1 MTIKPATKLSESLS
15 RKQLMQLEL
24 LIASVVPT
32 AAILVVGVAGTAVN
46 FNWFFVTLD
55 VLTCAIAVF
64 FGERSII
71 LRMQHAMDEQLTDLI
86 TACRGFIKGNTEM
99 RVSMP
104 GDDKLALLAS
114 TLNSLFEHVQTTPH
128 PSKGNA
134 SADDTQTSRSDQALD
149 DGGLIN
155 EQLEQLVD
163 DISPALDGDLRV
175 QSYIVEDTSN
185 ESVAMVADLC
195 NALVE
200 TLVQFTKWT
209 LSGSGRILKISRK
222 VLDRSLEL
230 AQTTQAQMLYLSQMT
245 TAVENLVAFIQRMG
259 SALQLSAD
267 MAQEAYLHLQENQE
281 LPRNTGSYPTGTRS
295 LSKQLTTNIQ
305 RQMQLLEEI
314 LESTHNTTTIA
325 ESAIGDLYT
334 FAQQFHQSSTAVIKI
349 AESINSIV
357 TIAEDWRNA
366 ADALYLPEDDEQ
378 DDLSGDASNR
388 AGALSI
394 NSGTQDTGDGNSIYH
409 SGRI

>member
-1 MTIKPATKLSESLS
+1 MTTKAATKLSESLT

-24 LIASVVPT
+24 LIASVVP
-32 AAILVVGVAGTAVN
+32 AVAILVVGVAGTAVN

-55 VLTCAIAVF
+55 VLACAIAVF
-64 FGERSII
+64 FGERTII
-71 LRMQHAMDEQLTDLI
+71 LRMQHALDEQLTDLI
-86 TACRGFIKGNTEM
+86 TACREFIKGNTQL

-104 GDDKLALLAS
+104 GDDQLAVLAS
-114 TLNSLFEHVQTTPH
+114 TLNSLFDHTQTTA
-128 PSKGNA
+128 NA
-134 SADDTQTSRSDQALD
+134 PKEKPEAREAMAQTVRLDQTSEELD
-149 DGGLIN
+149 LLQ

-175 QSYIVEDTSN
+175 QSYVAEDTSD

-200 TLVQFTKWT
+200 KLVQFTRWT
-209 LSGSGRILKISRK
+209 LYASDRVISTSRN
-222 VLDRSLEL
+222 VLDRSIEL
-230 AQTTQAQMLYLSQMT
+230 AQSTETQMLHLSQMT
-245 TAVENLVAFIQRMG
+245 AAVEKLVAFIQRMG
-259 SALQLSAD
+259 SALQLSVD
-267 MAQEAYLHLQENQE
+267 MAQEAYAHLQENSSQSNPVAASS
-281 LPRNTGSYPTGTRS
+281 LLKQLVRNT
-295 LSKQLTTNIQ
+295 Q

-334 FAQQFHQSSTAVIKI
+334 FAQQFHQSSTAIIKT

-366 ADALYLPEDDEQ
+366 ADALYLPDDEEQ
-378 DDLSGDASNR
+378 EDLALEDNR
-388 AGALSI
+388 GNVALPSPE
-394 NSGTQDTGDGNSIYH
+394 TQDH
-409 SGRI
+409 LGRLLSEK

>member
-1 MTIKPATKLSESLS
+1 
-15 RKQLMQLEL
+15 MQLEL

-32 AAILVVGVAGTAVN
+32 AAILIVGVAGTAVN

-71 LRMQHAMDEQLTDLI
+71 LRMQHAMDEQLNDLI
-86 TACRGFIKGNTEM
+86 TACLEFIKGNTEI

-104 GDDKLALLAS
+104 GDDQLAQLAS
-114 TLNSLFEHVQTTPH
+114 TLNSVFDHAQTTPH

-175 QSYIVEDTSN
+175 QSYIVENTSH
-185 ESVAMVADLC
+185 ESIALVADLC

-259 SALQLSAD
+259 GTLQLTAD
-267 MAQEAYLHLQENQE
+267 LAQEIYTYLRESNLGVSSHESDE
-281 LPRNTGSYPTGTRS
+281 L
-295 LSKQLTTNIQ
+295 LEQLTTNIQ
-305 RQMQLLEEI
+305 RQIQLLED
-314 LESTHNTTTIA
+314 LLDSTHSTTTTA

-334 FAQQFHQSSTAVIKI
+334 WAHDFHQSSTTVIKTFATINPILII
-349 AESINSIV
+349 AQAWFNP
-357 TIAEDWRNA
+357 AN
-366 ADALYLPEDDEQ
+366 PCHFP
-378 DDLSGDASNR
+378 
-388 AGALSI
+388 GAH
-394 NSGTQDTGDGNSIYH
+394 D
-409 SGRI
+409 

>member
-1 MTIKPATKLSESLS
+1 MTIKPTTNLSESLS

-55 VLTCAIAVF
+55 VLTCAIAIF

-71 LRMQHAMDEQLTDLI
+71 LRMQHVMDEQLTDLI
-86 TACRGFIKGNTEM
+86 TACREFIKGNTEM

-104 GDDKLALLAS
+104 GDDQLAQLAS
-114 TLNSLFEHVQTTPH
+114 TLNSLFDHVQTT

-134 SADDTQTSRSDQALD
+134 SADDAQTRRSDQAPD
-149 DGGLIN
+149 DGDLIN
-155 EQLEQLVD
+155 EQLEQLAD

-200 TLVQFTKWT
+200 KLVQFTRWT
-209 LSGSGRILKISRK
+209 LYASDRVIGTSRN
-222 VLDRSLEL
+222 VLDRSIEL
-230 AQTTQAQMLYLSQMT
+230 AQTTEGQMLYLSQMT
-245 TAVENLVAFIQRMG
+245 AAVEKLVAFIQRMG

-394 NSGTQDTGDGNSIYH
+394 NPGTQDTGDGNSIYQ

>member
-1 MTIKPATKLSESLS
+1 MTIKPATNLSESLS

-71 LRMQHAMDEQLTDLI
+71 LRMQHAMDEQLNDLI
-86 TACRGFIKGNTEM
+86 TACHAFIKGNTEM
-99 RVSMP
+99 RVSIP
-104 GDDKLALLAS
+104 GDDQLAQLAS
-114 TLNSLFEHVQTTPH
+114 TLNSLFDHVQTTPH

-134 SADDTQTSRSDQALD
+134 SADDAQMRGLDQETD
-149 DGGLIN
+149 DGDLIN
-155 EQLEQLVD
+155 EQLEQVVD
-163 DISPALDGDLRV
+163 DISPALDGDLSV

-200 TLVQFTKWT
+200 TLVQFTRWT

-230 AQTTQAQMLYLSQMT
+230 AQTTQAQMQYLSQMT

-259 SALQLSAD
+259 GTLQLTAD
-267 MAQEAYLHLQENQE
+267 LAQEIYTYLRESNLGVSSHESDE
-281 LPRNTGSYPTGTRS
+281 L
-295 LSKQLTTNIQ
+295 LEQLTTNIQ
-305 RQMQLLEEI
+305 RQIQILEE
-314 LESTHNTTTIA
+314 LLDSTHNTTTTA

-334 FAQQFHQSSTAVIKI
+334 FAQQFHQSSTTVIKT
-349 AESINSIV
+349 AENINLIV
-357 TIAEDWRNA
+357 TIAEGWFNSANA
-366 ADALYLPEDDEQ
+366 LSLPEEED
-378 DDLSGDASNR
+378 
-388 AGALSI
+388 
-394 NSGTQDTGDGNSIYH
+394 
-409 SGRI
+409 